1 MAPAHP
7 QGVKISL
14 DKPLSRRHPSDK
26 IRINKDSKSMRS
38 EPPMGNRT
46 IDPPSGPV
54 SLKTLA
60 AYLKLDPTTV
70 SVVLNEVPGRSI
82 PEATRERIRKAALK
96 FNYQPSFLARS
107 LRNRRTM
114 TIGILVPVLAD
125 GYHAEVMTG
134 IGDSLLEEKYFYF
147 IAHHRHRADLIEQ
160 YPRML
165 ISRGAEGL
173 ITIDTNLVDNLPLP
187 VVAIAGHRR
196 MSGVT
201 NVVLDNHRAAELS
214 LRHLY
219 DLGHRTIAFMRGQP
233 YSSDSDAR
241 WQGIVQVAQ
250 DLGLII
256 RPELTI
262 QLKKDL
268 TSPELGYPVVK
279 QLLTHHRDFTA
290 FLSFN
295 DIAAIGCIR
304 ALHDVGL
311 RVPQDVSV
319 VGFDDIKEAAFQT
332 PSLTTIRQPL
342 HQMGA
347 LAVQTL
353 LQQLRP
359 SGNQDHEQ
367 IAVAPELIVRESTGP
382 ARKKLS
388 GIGHS
393 NSHRVKRS

>member
-1 MAPAHP
+1 MGKSKRDDNFPA
-7 QGVKISL
+7 
-14 DKPLSRRHPSDK
+14 
-26 IRINKDSKSMRS
+26 
-38 EPPMGNRT
+38 
-46 IDPPSGPV
+46 GPV

-60 AYLKLDPTTV
+60 AYLDLDPATV
-70 SVVLNEVPGRSI
+70 SVVLNQVPGRSI

-96 FNYQPSFLARS
+96 LNYEPSFLARS

-134 IGDSLLEEKYFYF
+134 IGDRLLEEKYFYF
-147 IAHHRHRADLIEQ
+147 IAHHRHRTDLIEH

-165 ISRGAEGL
+165 INRGAEGL
-173 ITIDTNLVDNLPLP
+173 IAIDTNLVDKLPFP
-187 VVAIAGHRR
+187 VVSVAGHRR
-196 MSGVT
+196 ISGVT
-201 NVVLDNHRAAELS
+201 SVELDHHRAAELS

-219 DLGHRTIAFMRGQP
+219 DLGHRTIAVMRGQP

-241 WQGIVQVAQ
+241 WQGIVEVAQ
-250 DLGLII
+250 DLGLSI

-262 QLKKDL
+262 QLEKDL
-268 TSPELGYPVVK
+268 TSPELGYPVVE
-279 QLLTHHRDFTA
+279 QLLAHHRRFTA
-290 FLSFN
+290 VISFN

-304 ALHDVGL
+304 ALHDSGL

-342 HQMGA
+342 HKMGE
-347 LAVQTL
+347 LAAELL

-359 SGNQDHEQ
+359 SDTK
-367 IAVAPELIVRESTGP
+367 IAPQVAVELELVVRESTGP
-382 ARKKLS
+382 SRLRPRKAGSTRATRDLS
-388 GIGHS
+388 SAGGS
-393 NSHRVKRS
+393 YANNHRETE

>member
-1 MAPAHP
+1 
-7 QGVKISL
+7 
-14 DKPLSRRHPSDK
+14 
-26 IRINKDSKSMRS
+26 
-38 EPPMGNRT
+38 MGTTRGKRT
-46 IDPPSGPV
+46 LEPPSGPV

-60 AYLKLDPTTV
+60 AYLDLDPTTV

-134 IGDSLLEEKYFYF
+134 IGDSLLDENYFYF
-147 IAHHRHRADLIEQ
+147 IAHHRHRADLIQQ

-173 ITIDTNLVDNLPLP
+173 ITIDTNLVDKLPLP

-196 MSGVT
+196 VDGVT
-201 NVVLDNHRAAELS
+201 NVVLDHHRAAELS
-214 LRHLY
+214 LCHLY
-219 DLGHRTIAFMRGQP
+219 NLGHRTIAFMHGQP

-262 QLKKDL
+262 QLTKDL

-279 QLLTHHRDFTA
+279 QLLTHHRSFTA

-347 LAVQTL
+347 LAVKTL
-353 LQQLRP
+353 LEQLRP
-359 SGNQDHEQ
+359 SNNREHPQ

-382 ARKKLS
+382 ARGRLS
-388 GIGHS
+388 RNGNRG
-393 NSHRVKRS
+393 VPET

>member
-1 MAPAHP
+1 MGKLTRDEDLPA
-7 QGVKISL
+7 
-14 DKPLSRRHPSDK
+14 R
-26 IRINKDSKSMRS
+26 
-38 EPPMGNRT
+38 
-46 IDPPSGPV
+46 PV

-60 AYLKLDPTTV
+60 AYLNLDPTTV

-82 PEATRERIRKAALK
+82 PEATRERIREAALK
-96 FNYQPSFLARS
+96 FNYEPSFLARS

-114 TIGILVPVLAD
+114 TVGILVPVLAD

-134 IGDSLLEEKYFYF
+134 IGDRLLEERYFYF
-147 IAHHRHRADLIEQ
+147 IAHHRHRPDLIEQ

-173 ITIDTNLVDNLPLP
+173 IAIDTNLIHKLPLP
-187 VVAIAGHRR
+187 VVAVAGHRR

-201 NVVLDNHRAAELS
+201 NVVLDHRRAAELS

-219 DLGHRTIAFMRGQP
+219 ELGHRKIAFMRGQP

-241 WQGIVQVAQ
+241 WRGTVEVAR

-256 RPELTI
+256 RAELTI
-262 QLKKDL
+262 QLEKDL
-268 TSPELGYPVVK
+268 TSPELGYPVVAR
-279 QLLTHHRDFTA
+279 LLAHLRSFTA
-290 FLSFN
+290 ILSFN

-304 ALHDVGL
+304 ALHDSGL

-342 HQMGA
+342 HHMGE
-347 LAVQTL
+347 LAVEL
-353 LQQLRP
+353 LLEQLRP
-359 SGNQDHEQ
+359 SGTTTLPQ
-367 IAVAPELIVRESTGP
+367 IAVEPELIVRESTCP
-382 ARKKLS
+382 SKAETA
-388 GIGHS
+388 
-393 NSHRVKRS
+393 

>member
-1 MAPAHP
+1 
-7 QGVKISL
+7 
-14 DKPLSRRHPSDK
+14 
-26 IRINKDSKSMRS
+26 
-38 EPPMGNRT
+38 MGTTRGTTRAKRT
-46 IDPPSGPV
+46 FDPPSGPV

-60 AYLKLDPTTV
+60 AYLDLDPTTV

-173 ITIDTNLVDNLPLP
+173 ITIDTNLVDKLPLP
-187 VVAIAGHRR
+187 VVAIAGHRCVD
-196 MSGVT
+196 GVT
-201 NVVLDNHRAAELS
+201 NVVLDNQRAAELS

-262 QLKKDL
+262 QLTKDL

-279 QLLTHHRDFTA
+279 QLLTNHRSFTA

-347 LAVQTL
+347 LAVRTL

-359 SGNQDHEQ
+359 SGNRELTQ

-382 ARKKLS
+382 VRRK
-388 GIGHS
+388 
-393 NSHRVKRS
+393 

>member
-1 MAPAHP
+1 MAKTR
-7 QGVKISL
+7 GKRTL
-14 DKPLSRRHPSDK
+14 DQ
-26 IRINKDSKSMRS
+26 
-38 EPPMGNRT
+38 
-46 IDPPSGPV
+46 PSGPV

-60 AYLKLDPTTV
+60 AYLDLDPTTV

-96 FNYQPSFLARS
+96 FNYHPSFVARS

-134 IGDSLLEEKYFYF
+134 IGDSLLDEKYFYF
-147 IAHHRHRADLIEQ
+147 IAHHRHRPDLIEQ

-173 ITIDTNLVDNLPLP
+173 ITIDTNLVDKLPLP
-187 VVAIAGHRR
+187 VVAIAGHRC
-196 MSGVT
+196 MDGVT
-201 NVVLDNHRAAELS
+201 NVVLDHHQAAELS
-214 LRHLY
+214 LCHLY
-219 DLGHRTIAFMRGQP
+219 NLGHRTIAFMRGQP

-241 WQGIVQVAQ
+241 WQGIVLVAR

-262 QLKKDL
+262 QLTKDL
-268 TSPELGYPVVK
+268 TSPELGYPVVQ
-279 QLLTHHRDFTA
+279 QLLTQHRNFTA

-311 RVPQDVSV
+311 RVPHDVSV

-347 LAVQTL
+347 LAVRTL
-353 LQQLRP
+353 LQQLGP
-359 SGNQDHEQ
+359 SSGKEVPQ

-382 ARKKLS
+382 ARK
-388 GIGHS
+388 
-393 NSHRVKRS
+393 R

>member
-1 MAPAHP
+1 M
-7 QGVKISL
+7 GKRTR
-14 DKPLSRRHPSDK
+14 D
-26 IRINKDSKSMRS
+26 DSQ
-38 EPPMGNRT
+38 
-46 IDPPSGPV
+46 PSGPV

-60 AYLKLDPTTV
+60 AYLDLDPTTI
-70 SVVLNEVPGRSI
+70 SVVLNQVPGRSI

-165 ISRGAEGL
+165 MSRGAEGL
-173 ITIDTNLVDNLPLP
+173 ITIDTNLMDKPPLP
-187 VVAIAGHRR
+187 VVAIAGHQRV
-196 MSGVT
+196 SGVT
-201 NVVLDNHRAAELS
+201 HVVLDHHRAAELS

-241 WQGIVQVAQ
+241 WQSIVQVAR
-250 DLGLII
+250 DLGLSI

-279 QLLTHHRDFTA
+279 QLLTHHRNFTA

-311 RVPQDVSV
+311 RVPEDVSV

-347 LAVQTL
+347 LAVRTL
-353 LQQLRP
+353 LQQLGGTN
-359 SGNQDHEQ
+359 GNGPPQ
-367 IAVAPELIVRESTGP
+367 IAVEPELIIRESTGSS
-382 ARKKLS
+382 RKPP
-388 GIGHS
+388 
-393 NSHRVKRS
+393 RRTVKNR

>member
-1 MAPAHP
+1 M
-7 QGVKISL
+7 
-14 DKPLSRRHPSDK
+14 
-26 IRINKDSKSMRS
+26 
-38 EPPMGNRT
+38 
-46 IDPPSGPV
+46 
-54 SLKTLA
+54 
-60 AYLKLDPTTV
+60 

-134 IGDSLLEEKYFYF
+134 IGDRLLEEKYFYF

-173 ITIDTNLVDNLPLP
+173 ITIDTNLVDKLPLP

-201 NVVLDNHRAAELS
+201 NVVLDHHRAAELS

-219 DLGHRTIAFMRGQP
+219 DWGHRTIAFMRGQP

-250 DLGLII
+250 DLGLVI

-262 QLKKDL
+262 QLEKDL

-279 QLLTHHRDFTA
+279 QLLAHHRSFTA
-290 FLSFN
+290 VLSFN

-353 LQQLRP
+353 LEQLRP
-359 SGNQDHEQ
+359 SANCDLPQ

-382 ARKKLS
+382 ARKRY
-388 GIGHS
+388 G
-393 NSHRVKRS
+393 NSCKQVEARSPRAGRTPLN